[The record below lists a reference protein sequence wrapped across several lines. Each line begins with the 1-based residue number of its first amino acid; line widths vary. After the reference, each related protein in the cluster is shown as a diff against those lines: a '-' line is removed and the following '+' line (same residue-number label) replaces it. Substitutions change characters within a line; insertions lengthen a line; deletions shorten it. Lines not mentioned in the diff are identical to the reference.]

1 MAEGS
6 KGRINPVAANRRI
19 LRALALE
26 VQPREEGVG
35 ALGPEANA
43 MLVPS
48 HSRAL
53 RIHSRLEHYAY
64 TAASS
69 ITHTQPPPCSLCIR
83 ALPPIAPVT
92 TAGPSPSR
100 RRRASFA
107 KPPLRS
113 TSPVP
118 ELPPKQPN
126 CAHLCR
132 TPLLPPPGAAH
143 PARATHHLAMSKVV
157 RSVKNVTKG
166 YSAVEVKVRNAT
178 SNDPWGP
185 VGSDMAEIAQITF
198 NNSTDFYQVM
208 DMLDKRL
215 NDKGKNWRHVLKSLK
230 VLDYCLHEGSELVVT
245 WARKN
250 MYVIKTLREFQYI
263 DEEGRDVGQNVR
275 MAAKELTSLIMDE
288 ERLRAERADRKSW
301 KSRVTGIEEYPPS
314 HQGAHNGEHRRGQD
328 REPRRQRRTD
338 EEDVELRLA
347 LEASKNEAEED
358 KKRRERT
365 GAAAGDDD
373 DLAKAIKLSKE
384 EEELRRREL
393 EQTNADLLFGDAP
406 PQPTS
411 YQPTGNNQGYQQQGQ
426 VDWFGNLMDQN
437 QQQPQNTG
445 FLNNA
450 YSQPTGMQPQ
460 QTGFQNGYGGYGGFQ
475 QQQQPT
481 GYDQFA
487 TQQQQFLQPQQTS
500 FNMNN
505 PYGQFGG
512 NGFGEQ
518 QQQPLQQQDMLQPGS
533 HNPWATSKPQET
545 LMPQPTGSNNPFAS
559 GFNKPQPTQ
568 TQTQPSLNRLHEQ
581 KTQSQFNNTSF
592 NPPASFSPPQQAQ
605 PQKEMD
611 PHTARLNTLLATG
624 EGQDT
629 FGNVG
634 NLRLPAQHT
643 APGTFVNSAGAG
655 LNRINANATG
665 NNPFLNSQFTGMP
678 QQNRIAPAQTGPVG
692 NFGANP
698 YANANPF
705 GGAQQQQQQQ
715 RQPGANN
722 LIDL

>member
-1 MAEGS
+1 
-6 KGRINPVAANRRI
+6 
-19 LRALALE
+19 
-26 VQPREEGVG
+26 
-35 ALGPEANA
+35 
-43 MLVPS
+43 
-48 HSRAL
+48 
-53 RIHSRLEHYAY
+53 
-64 TAASS
+64 
-69 ITHTQPPPCSLCIR
+69 
-83 ALPPIAPVT
+83 
-92 TAGPSPSR
+92 
-100 RRRASFA
+100 
-107 KPPLRS
+107 
-113 TSPVP
+113 
-118 ELPPKQPN
+118 
-126 CAHLCR
+126 
-132 TPLLPPPGAAH
+132 
-143 PARATHHLAMSKVV
+143 
-157 RSVKNVTKG
+157 
-166 YSAVEVKVRNAT
+166 
-178 SNDPWGP
+178 
-185 VGSDMAEIAQITF
+185 
-198 NNSTDFYQVM
+198 M

-250 MYVIKTLREFQYI
+250 IYIIKTLREFQYI
-263 DEEGRDVGQNVR
+263 DEEGRDVGQNGRLRSARSEAQDLTNTRAVR

-301 KSRVTGIEEYPPS
+301 KSRVTGIEEYPGGQ
-314 HQGAHNGEHRRGQD
+314 QGAHNGEGSTRRQPD
-328 REPRRQRRTD
+328 REQRRQRRTE
-338 EEDVELRLA
+338 EEDLEFKLA
-347 LEASKNEAEED
+347 LEASKNEAEEE

-365 GAAAGDDD
+365 TRTEGDDD

-384 EEELRRREL
+384 EEELRRKEL

-406 PQPTS
+406 AQSTA

-426 VDWFGNLMDQN
+426 VDWFGNLVDQN

-460 QTGFQNGYGGYGGFQ
+460 QTGFQNGFGGYGGFQ

-481 GYDQFA
+481 GFDQFGN
-487 TQQQQFLQPQQTS
+487 QQQQQQQYMQPQQTLQPQQTS
-500 FNMNN
+500 FNQNN

-512 NGFGEQ
+512 YGDMGQQ
-518 QQQPLQQQDMLQPGS
+518 QQQPQQQQDSLAPGN
-533 HNPWATSKPQET
+533 HNPWASTKPQDS

-559 GFNKPQPTQ
+559 GFNRPQPAQ
-568 TQTQPSLNRLHEQ
+568 THTQPTLSSLQEQ
-581 KTQSQFNNTSF
+581 KTQTQFNNTSF
-592 NPPASFSPPQQAQ
+592 NPPVSFSTPQPAQFSAPQQAQ
-605 PQKEMD
+605 PQREMD
-611 PHTARLNTLLATG
+611 PHAAKLNSLLATG

-665 NNPFLNSQFTGMP
+665 NNPFLNTQFTGMP

-692 NFGANP
+692 GFGANP
-698 YANANPF
+698 YGGANPF
-705 GGAQQQQQQQ
+705 GGAQQPQQQQ
-715 RQPGANN
+715 RQPGASN

>member
-1 MAEGS
+1 
-6 KGRINPVAANRRI
+6 
-19 LRALALE
+19 
-26 VQPREEGVG
+26 
-35 ALGPEANA
+35 
-43 MLVPS
+43 
-48 HSRAL
+48 
-53 RIHSRLEHYAY
+53 
-64 TAASS
+64 
-69 ITHTQPPPCSLCIR
+69 
-83 ALPPIAPVT
+83 
-92 TAGPSPSR
+92 
-100 RRRASFA
+100 
-107 KPPLRS
+107 
-113 TSPVP
+113 
-118 ELPPKQPN
+118 
-126 CAHLCR
+126 
-132 TPLLPPPGAAH
+132 
-143 PARATHHLAMSKVV
+143 
-157 RSVKNVTKG
+157 
-166 YSAVEVKVRNAT
+166 
-178 SNDPWGP
+178 
-185 VGSDMAEIAQITF
+185 
-198 NNSTDFYQVM
+198 
-208 DMLDKRL
+208 
-215 NDKGKNWRHVLKSLK
+215 
-230 VLDYCLHEGSELVVT
+230 
-245 WARKN
+245 
-250 MYVIKTLREFQYI
+250 
-263 DEEGRDVGQNVR
+263 VR

-301 KSRVTGIEEYPPS
+301 KSRVTGIEEYPGA
-314 HQGAHNGEHRRGQD
+314 HQGAPNGEGSNRRQQD
-328 REPRRQRRTD
+328 REQRRQRRTD
-338 EEDVELRLA
+338 EEDLELRLA
-347 LEASKNEAEED
+347 LEASKNEAEEE

-365 GAAAGDDD
+365 TTTAGDDD

-384 EEELRRREL
+384 EEELRRKEL

-406 PQPTS
+406 AQPTS

-426 VDWFGNLMDQN
+426 VDWFGNLVDQN

-450 YSQPTGMQPQ
+450 YSQPTGVQPQ

-475 QQQQPT
+475 QQQQQPT
-481 GYDQFA
+481 GFDQFGN
-487 TQQQQFLQPQQTS
+487 QQQQYMQPQQTLQPQQTS

-512 NGFGEQ
+512 FGDMGQQQQQQQ
-518 QQQPLQQQDMLQPGS
+518 QQQPMQQQDTLQPGS
-533 HNPWATSKPQET
+533 HNPWAANKPQDS

-559 GFNKPQPTQ
+559 SFNRPQPTQ
-568 TQTQPSLNRLHEQ
+568 TQTQPTLGALHEQ
-581 KTQSQFNNTSF
+581 KTQTQFNNTSF
-592 NPPASFSPPQQAQ
+592 NPPVSFAPQQPSPFAAAPQQVQ

-611 PHTARLNTLLATG
+611 PHAAKLNSLLATG

-678 QQNRIAPAQTGPVG
+678 QQNRLAPAQTGPVG

-698 YANANPF
+698 YGNANPF